1 MTKQAGAQRVA
12 AGYTATGGA
21 FAAAAAFE
29 ALVASRLGNLQ
40 TAEAGPPN
48 IPS

>member
-21 FAAAAAFE
+21 STAADEFE
-29 ALVASRLGNLQ
+29 ALAAARPTGSR
-40 TAEAGPPN
+40 TVEAGPPN
-48 IPS
+48 VRS